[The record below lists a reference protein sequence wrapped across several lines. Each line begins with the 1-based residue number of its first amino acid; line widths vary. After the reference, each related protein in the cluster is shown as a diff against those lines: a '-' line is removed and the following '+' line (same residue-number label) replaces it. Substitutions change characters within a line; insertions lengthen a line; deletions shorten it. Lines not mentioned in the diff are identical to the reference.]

1 MNPALIDAILIL
13 LVIEFAGLL
22 VFLVRRN
29 RLNAAPAVA
38 FFLLS
43 GGAIMVALRLT
54 LAGGPSNSV
63 ILGLLGA
70 SFLTHILTLL
80 SVWKLINRD

>member
-22 VFLVRRN
+22 IFLVRRN
-29 RLNAAPAVA
+29 LLSAAPAIA

-54 LAGGPSNSV
+54 LAGDPSSSV

-70 SFLTHILTLL
+70 SFLTHILTLY
-80 SVWKLINRD
+80 SVLKLIK